1 MSDKTSEPPVV
12 FDEENPEWTKED
24 FARARPISEFP
35 ELAAAFSRA
44 RAGRPVGSTKP
55 ESKVQV
61 ALRIDPDI
69 VAAFKADGPGWQ
81 SRMNAAL
88 RAAMPHKPK
97 AATAP

>member
-1 MSDKTSEPPVV
+1 MSDENPVV
-12 FDEENPEWTKED
+12 FDDENPEWTEAD

-35 ELAAAFSRA
+35 ALAAAFERA

-55 ESKVQV
+55 ETKVQV

-88 RAAMPHKPK
+88 RAAMPRK
-97 AATAP
+97 AEASGGTR